1 MPDSPANRFGEKVDF
16 EVVPSKSAIGK
27 SPYRKH
33 SLWMAHWT
41 RSSISEEPQNEQSC
55 PIKGIDDVGYSKDCG
70 ALPFE
75 LMKAR
80 VAERLMVGVSHGAA
94 SAGNTRQFSSDMWG
108 VAHDVCQ
115 EVQCKNVDQMGS
127 SFESSVMKKNVNIYA
142 AKTVVSEKYSVHK
155 ISDISMDSRKHCVT
169 DNLSSEW
176 SHFPMFEIN
185 KKIGSILNPKQ
196 SAFVTSSDKN
206 FVPQKSVKVN
216 MSSSNVMAFS
226 SREYQLDTHRVTDDN
241 MKQCK
246 SARRMLSHLD
256 NYPGLNSDNAGE
268 KLKGHLSIEES
279 CYCIK
284 DETNSSCS
292 LANEHHAN
300 HYITNSKSPHWPCK
314 NSSMLSASKM
324 ENQTVEGSLQHKL
337 GASGAC
343 KQQQHLEGV
352 AFVEPALSR
361 EHEIKAVKT
370 SAINKEGDVD
380 TSGRHVIF
388 ANLSQGE
395 HQYLN
400 GHTVDSA
407 VNLTESCKLPDT
419 IDNAIIMKN
428 KDEAQAHE
436 KPTENK
442 STDNKRKGPCLFEM
456 LTQPTKSNVKCS
468 KDPTSSGKS
477 CGNKTSCLLGAQK
490 QFSTKTDTL
499 YSEAYHA
506 SKSTAGFASA
516 SIQKESGYPSS
527 AKTEQ
532 AVTASIKG
540 VASCS
545 KGNEAVN
552 ESAEH
557 PDFSSKATCANSQEW
572 SMSKTSSMNLD
583 LVLFQMSR
591 LRNPIPN
598 ALNESPVCTDPSD
611 KWLKRLQHD
620 TSDSHVPCP
629 KKQKVGDGPLT
640 GGTCTVFGRVFD
652 HESNNST
659 AVIKHG
665 KDTPTCERLVDQQNQ
680 EGSPMPAKTLNRWI
694 GRWCRGGTPVFHGA
708 SNLERQANSNIPNDE
723 LEGQFPSIA
732 AMAMMGR
739 VMNKLRPCELQKRG
753 PSVVWRTEGL

>member
-16 EVVPSKSAIGK
+16 EVLPSKSDIGK
-27 SPYRKH
+27 SPYRKQ

-75 LMKAR
+75 LMKSR

-94 SAGNTRQFSSDMWG
+94 SAGNSRQFSSDMWG

-127 SFESSVMKKNVNIYA
+127 SFESSVMKKNVNVYA

-155 ISDISMDSRKHCVT
+155 ISDISMDSHKHCVT

-176 SHFPMFEIN
+176 SHFPMLEIN
-185 KKIGSILNPKQ
+185 KKIGSILNPKR
-196 SAFVTSSDKN
+196 SAFITSSDKI

-216 MSSSNVMAFS
+216 MSTSNVMAFS
-226 SREYQLDTHRVTDDN
+226 SKEYQLHTHRVTDEN

-246 SARRMLSHLD
+246 SARGMLSHLD
-256 NYPGLNSDNAGE
+256 DYPGLNSDNAGK
-268 KLKGHLSIEES
+268 KLKGRLSIEES
-279 CYCIK
+279 CYCNK

-292 LANEHHAN
+292 LANGHHAN
-300 HYITNSKSPHWPCK
+300 HYITNSKSPHWSCK

-324 ENQTVEGSLQHKL
+324 ENQTVEDSLLHKL
-337 GASGAC
+337 GASAGAC
-343 KQQQHLEGV
+343 KKQQHLEGV
-352 AFVEPALSR
+352 TFVEPELSR

-370 SAINKEGDVD
+370 SAISKEGDVD
-380 TSGRHVIF
+380 IRGRHVAF
-388 ANLSQGE
+388 ANLLQGE
-395 HQYLN
+395 RRYLN
-400 GHTVDSA
+400 KHTVDSA
-407 VNLTESCKLPDT
+407 GNFTESCKLPDT
-419 IDNAIIMKN
+419 IDNAMIMKS
-428 KDEAQAHE
+428 KDEALAHE

-456 LTQPTKSNVKCS
+456 LTQPTKCS

-477 CGNKTSCLLGAQK
+477 CGNKTSYLLGAQK

-499 YSEAYHA
+499 YSEAHHA
-506 SKSTAGFASA
+506 LKSTAGFASA
-516 SIQKESGYPSS
+516 PIQKESGYPSS

-532 AVTASIKG
+532 AVTSSIKG
-540 VASCS
+540 VSSCS
-545 KGNEAVN
+545 KGNGAVN

-557 PDFSSKATCANSQEW
+557 HDFYSKAPCANSQEW

-591 LRNPIPN
+591 LRNPTPD

-620 TSDSHVPCP
+620 TSDSHVPYS

-652 HESNNST
+652 YESNNT
-659 AVIKHG
+659 AVIKHV

-708 SNLERQANSNIPNDE
+708 WNLERQAKSNIPNDD